1 LPVPQWLIAIPV
13 IGAVLAAIL
22 FVSGDP
28 GPLSVGI
35 FILSVGLL
43 MYLYFYMIGI
53 WQRRRRKP

>member
-1 LPVPQWLIAIPV
+1 LIAIPV
-13 IGAVLAAIL
+13 VGAVLAAIL

-35 FILSVGLL
+35 FILSVGLF

-53 WQRRRRKP
+53 WRRRRKIT